1 MKFQVWAD
9 TEKITLAS
17 SSGVVFLLA
26 VHLSDLAV
34 HSEVAKIDFRFRCF
48 FRKYKLQITEDEDL
62 QDSIARS
69 MWETW
74 EACQAFTKAC
84 NLSSCQA
91 FGSKSWLETLAAH
104 RLFHPA
110 NFRFVC
116 VSV

>member
-26 VHLSDLAV
+26 VHLSDLATL
-34 HSEVAKIDFRFRCF
+34 A

-74 EACQAFTKAC
+74 LQLVKP
-84 NLSSCQA
+84 SQ
-91 FGSKSWLETLAAH
+91 K
-104 RLFHPA
+104 R
-110 NFRFVC
+110 VI
-116 VSV
+116 